1 MNYKAFLFISFF
13 SFVSCLNAQ
22 NKTMSLFDET
32 LSNFEV
38 WIGVPHDSV
47 KGLPE
52 GTFQSNNVHNGIPLG
67 LNNDIKKV
75 FAIEKQN
82 EEIILKVS
90 KKD

>member
-1 MNYKAFLFISFF
+1 MNYKAFLFISIF
-13 SFVSCLNAQ
+13 SFVGCLYAQ

-38 WIGVPHDSV
+38 WIGVPHVSV
-47 KGLPE
+47 KGLHV
-52 GTFQSNNVHNGIPLG
+52 GTYQCNNVHKWSPLG

-90 KKD
+90 NKD